1 MSFPSLGS
9 SHLLSSSSNPF
20 SAELSR
26 ASGHCAIGTVSLCL
40 SLSRSFSELLSSS
53 AALCGAADR
62 FHFQE
67 RRESARLVVAAS
79 SAQRGVSAT
88 SAPPI
93 CCHRSRIGFR
103 PATDRPTMG
112 RPPGIPPMGARV
124 GRGEEANLT
133 RWPFPETTMTSA
145 NGRAAAGG
153 DQPMAARRDQTR
165 PKIRANQ
172 SGVEAA
178 LPTGD
183 HLGGRRRRRPR
194 RPRRPQPTRPPDPP
208 LEDRLRRESHSAP
221 VSRGFKTEDRTD
233 DAKKGRAEQRVGP
246 PSHRIS
252 HRWSTSLDRVSK
264 GERPVLVTSLRP
276 RSVNWTLSV
285 IIGAPFITQ
294 SFILCKLAALPRLSL
309 HHMDFQ

>member
-1 MSFPSLGS
+1 
-9 SHLLSSSSNPF
+9 
-20 SAELSR
+20 
-26 ASGHCAIGTVSLCL
+26 
-40 SLSRSFSELLSSS
+40 
-53 AALCGAADR
+53 
-62 FHFQE
+62 
-67 RRESARLVVAAS
+67 
-79 SAQRGVSAT
+79 
-88 SAPPI
+88 
-93 CCHRSRIGFR
+93 
-103 PATDRPTMG
+103 MG
-112 RPPGIPPMGARV
+112 RPPGRPPPPMGASP
-124 GRGEEANLT
+124 GRGEEANLA
-133 RWPFPETTMTSA
+133 RWPFPETTMASA

-233 DAKKGRAEQRVGP
+233 DAKKGRAAEQRVGP

-252 HRWSTSLDRVSK
+252 HRWSTSSDRVSK
-264 GERPVLVTSLRP
+264 GERPVVLVTSFRP
-276 RSVNWTLSV
+276 RSVNWTVSV
-285 IIGAPFITQ
+285 FIGAPPLLR
-294 SFILCKLAALPRLSL
+294 SHSLCANWPLFHVYPI